1 MDRKLES
8 TLGCSGESISPSF
21 VSESRVG
28 FFIRLVLE
36 NGGVVIFRD
45 HDDDENA
52 EQACKHEI
60 DSVMTVTGESFIVF
74 LWTT

>member
-1 MDRKLES
+1 MVGPTFFARVPNPSEEAVRKLDRKLES
-8 TLGCSGESISPSF
+8 TLGCNGESISPSF

-36 NGGVVIFRD
+36 NGGVVIFHD

-52 EQACKHEI
+52 EQA
-60 DSVMTVTGESFIVF
+60 
-74 LWTT
+74 